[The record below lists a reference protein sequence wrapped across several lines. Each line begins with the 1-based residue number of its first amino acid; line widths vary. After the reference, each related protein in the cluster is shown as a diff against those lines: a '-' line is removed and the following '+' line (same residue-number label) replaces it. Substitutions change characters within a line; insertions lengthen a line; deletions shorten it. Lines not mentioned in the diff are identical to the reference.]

1 MLYPET
7 RESNRDIILSLEKS
21 VLQIPWKR
29 ASAAL
34 GTAQG
39 SVENMPVN
47 DTCNFWYSGCS
58 RATLDPKVLQ
68 KSTRTALAHVLPK
81 VFILSP
87 SGLCKFFTA
96 LLFPGHLCKPQAS
109 HILEDSQKSKPTHQR
124 NTKQLENDQRVCI
137 LKQKKAKAF
146 PSSRA
151 VRPREYTA
159 IFYKAFKSSGQGR
172 KLVKNGGLRSI
183 YRR

>member
-7 RESNRDIILSLEKS
+7 RDSNRDIILSLQKS

-39 SVENMPVN
+39 STENKPVN
-47 DTCNFWYSGCS
+47 DTRNFWYPGCS

-68 KSTRTALAHVLPK
+68 KSTRTALVHVLPK

-87 SGLCKFFTA
+87 SGLSRFFAA

-109 HILEDSQKSKPTHQR
+109 HILEDSQKSKHTHQQ
-124 NTKQLENDQRVCI
+124 NTKQLENDQGDCI
-137 LKQKKAKAF
+137 LKEKK
-146 PSSRA
+146 S
-151 VRPREYTA
+151 
-159 IFYKAFKSSGQGR
+159 
-172 KLVKNGGLRSI
+172 
-183 YRR
+183 